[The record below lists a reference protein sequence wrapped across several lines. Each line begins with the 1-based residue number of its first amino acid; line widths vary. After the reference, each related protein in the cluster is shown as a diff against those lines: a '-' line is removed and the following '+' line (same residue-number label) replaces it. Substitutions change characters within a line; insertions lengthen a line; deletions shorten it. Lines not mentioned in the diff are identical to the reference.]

1 MRKTIAILATLDSK
15 GQEAAFIASRVED
28 LGHAVVLIDAGVM
41 GQPAAR
47 PTVSREQVAH
57 AADVDLDSLRSVGDR
72 GAAIAAM
79 ARGAA
84 VIVREL
90 QRSGR
95 IDGILG
101 LGGSSGSAIAAAA
114 MLTLPIGFP
123 KVLVSTMGSGNT
135 RPYVGA
141 RDVTLMHSV
150 VDISGLNRVSRK
162 IFANAAAAVCGMA
175 AVSLSPAND
184 RPMIGLTMMGLT
196 TPCAMVASAAL
207 EDAGFEVLA
216 FHANGP
222 GGQAMETLI
231 EEDFFA
237 GVLDMTPAEWADELF
252 GGKGGAGPERMEAA
266 GRRSL
271 PQVVSVGGLDM
282 VRFGP
287 RSDVPGNYR
296 SRHLHEHNPTITLMR
311 TTPQECRQLG
321 ELIAAKLNR
330 ARGPTHILLPMRGL
344 SNVDRAGGVFEDEE
358 ARCALFTALRENL
371 NPQVKCIEMDLHI
384 NDPEFGRALAS
395 DLISLIK

>member
-15 GQEAAFIASRVED
+15 GREAAFVASQVKE
-28 LGHAVVLIDAGVM
+28 LGHAVVLIDVGIL
-41 GQPAAR
+41 GKPAAQA
-47 PTVSREQVAH
+47 TVAREQVAR
-57 AADVDLDSLRSVGDR
+57 AADTNLASLCAAGDR

-84 VIVREL
+84 VTVTEL
-90 QRSGR
+90 HHSGR
-95 IDGILG
+95 IDGLLG
-101 LGGSSGSAIAAAA
+101 LGGSSGSAIAGAA
-114 MLTLPIGFP
+114 MQALPIGFP

-150 VDISGLNRVSRK
+150 VDISGLNRISRQ
-162 IFANAAAAVCGMA
+162 ILANAAAAVCGMA
-175 AVSLSPAND
+175 AVSLPHADD
-184 RPMIGLTMMGLT
+184 RPMIALTMMGLT
-196 TPCAMVASAAL
+196 TPCATVASAAL

-222 GGQAMETLI
+222 GGQAMEALI
-231 EEDFFA
+231 EEGLFA

-287 RSDVPGNYR
+287 LSAVPGHYR
-296 SRHLHEHNPTITLMR
+296 SRHLHQHNPTITLMR

-330 ARGPTHILLPMRGL
+330 ARGPTHILLPLRGF

-358 ARCALFTALRENL
+358 ARCMLFTALREKL
-371 NPQVKCIEMDLHI
+371 QPQVKCVEVDLHI